1 MDLEGILLGKLRK
14 TQKEKYHMISLAC
27 GIQNSLTAEA
37 ESRMGVAGCVCGGA
51 GLAGGELGQY
61 WSKGT
66 KFQLGKVVSAGE
78 LLSGTVMRVN
88 NTVLYISHL
97 LRG

>member
-37 ESRMGVAGCVCGGA
+37 ESRMGVAGCVWGGGA
-51 GLAGGELGQY
+51 DRRGIGTILVKGHKVSVRQG
-61 WSKGT
+61 SKCWR
-66 KFQLGKVVSAGE
+66 A
-78 LLSGTVMRVN
+78 TVW
-88 NTVLYISHL
+88 YGDES
-97 LRG
+97 

>member
-14 TQKEKYHMISLAC
+14 TQKEKYNMISLAC

-37 ESRMGVAGCVCGGA
+37 ESRMGVAGCVCVWGA
-51 GLAGGELGQY
+51 GRMGI
-61 WSKGT
+61 GT
-66 KFQLGKVVSAGE
+66 ILVKRHIVSVSKVVSAGE
-78 LLSGTVMRVN
+78 LMYSTVIRVN
-88 NTVLYISHL
+88 NTVLYTSHL